1 MTNAAVAEAAGVSM
15 SYLYLITTGAR
26 PLHPALAERL
36 AGPLG
41 VTAAEV
47 VAAVDRGIRS
57 TGDSG

>member
-1 MTNAAVAEAAGVSM
+1 M